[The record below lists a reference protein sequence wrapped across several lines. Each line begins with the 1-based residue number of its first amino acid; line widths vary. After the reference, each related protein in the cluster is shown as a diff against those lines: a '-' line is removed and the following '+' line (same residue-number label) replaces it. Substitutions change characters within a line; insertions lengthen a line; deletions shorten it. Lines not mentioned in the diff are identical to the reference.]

1 MRLKVH
7 FPAAFFFATYVLMIS
22 THSQAQSLPPFQS
35 AGIAYK
41 GIDLTDYISELGEN
55 NSTLQIRKLG
65 LGSASAYAQQAGTPY
80 LSPTIT
86 YARGSMYTQAPYTGY
101 TNPASNTLGAM
112 VTVEGWGKRSA
123 REAQAIADANRLNA
137 EMVAETKSIETEAI
151 FTYIDALRTKL
162 LWQSYQQ
169 AIIHLERF
177 QGSVAKQRQTEFHTT
192 QKTLSNDLQ
201 YFSYSLINYVG
212 KQDHALP
219 LPLGTLNLPP
229 RSFNIAD
236 LVEGAHEKRADIA
249 STKAAIEAANANLEV
264 VKASKNID
272 FNPGLYY
279 TETPPYG
286 SSGTNYGS
294 QKSFSFLVSI
304 PLANNLFHD
313 SDIVGAVN
321 NQAQQEINLQATKTK
336 VIVEI
341 NQTYLQYQSSKE
353 RLAAANKAYQ
363 QAKMQGVQTV
373 DTSLKLREAEA
384 ELFDARTVHAKT
396 LILLLRLSGN
406 FEIPSL
412 N

>member
-1 MRLKVH
+1 MRLKKN
-7 FPAAFFFATYVLMIS
+7 FSAAVFIATYTLMMSI
-22 THSQAQSLPPFQS
+22 HSQAQSLPPFQ
-35 AGIAYK
+35 ATGITYK
-41 GIDLTDYISELGEN
+41 GIDLPDYISELGET

-65 LGSASAYAQQAGTPY
+65 LGSASAYAQQAGMPY

-137 EMVAETKSIETEAI
+137 EMVAETKTIETEAI

-169 AIIHLERF
+169 AIINLDRF
-177 QGSVAKQRQTEFHTT
+177 QASVAKQRQAEFRAA

-201 YFSYSLINYVG
+201 YFSYGLINYVG
-212 KQDHALP
+212 KQSSALP

-229 RSFNIAD
+229 RNFNIAD

-341 NQTYLQYQSSKE
+341 NQTYLQYQSAKE

-363 QAKMQGVQTV
+363 QAKMQAVQTV

-396 LILLLRLSGN
+396 LIFLLRLSGN